1 MIKVDN
7 VLWERKSLI
16 DLNHQMIVRLD
27 PPQVKQLKVPHLPKY
42 LQTNTLAYFE
52 TPPATAKTVLLTS
65 TPGWRPPIGWPS
77 CRRRG

>member
-1 MIKVDN
+1 MLLAESTLIKVEN
-7 VLWERKSLI
+7 VLYDRMSII
-16 DLNHQMIVRLD
+16 DLNHQMIVSLD
-27 PPQVKQLKVPHLPKY
+27 PTHLPKY

-65 TPGWRPPIGWPS
+65 SPGWRPPIGWPS